1 MAAEGDLVGASRNM
15 ATLASIKFRAQE
27 LELKGLN
34 VRTEEGEQITLT
46 LNDYREPYVQEKA
59 RADQLAEENA
69 ALQAQ
74 IDSMAIRPDRHAHR

>member
-34 VRTEEGEQITLT
+34 VRTEE
-46 LNDYREPYVQEKA
+46 VSK
-59 RADQLAEENA
+59 
-69 ALQAQ
+69 
-74 IDSMAIRPDRHAHR
+74 SH

>member
-1 MAAEGDLVGASRNM
+1 MAV
-15 ATLASIKFRAQE
+15 LASIKLRAKE

-59 RADQLAEENA
+59 RADLLAEENA
-69 ALQAQ
+69 ALQAR
-74 IDSMAIRPDRHAHR
+74 IDAIRPAVDRENASTTTRTV